1 MSACFMHSLSV
12 TPCHTVY
19 FALLTLRHFEGDRVL
34 KRLRK
39 VSTKSVHFAK
49 FFKLHRK
56 STGLTMGSPDNCL
69 CWLVISSL
77 IAVQYHCQPLIMAAT
92 ALSDTPTP
100 QWYVRVCAC
109 ASVGVEMCVVLRL
122 SASVNSCL
130 VIILIVSYRMCLF
143 VNEYGTLRY
152 YWQTCSRHVG
162 SLKNK
167 FLLLWESLTDKLRS
181 L

>member
-1 MSACFMHSLSV
+1 M
-12 TPCHTVY
+12 
-19 FALLTLRHFEGDRVL
+19 

-39 VSTKSVHFAK
+39 VSTKSVQFAK
-49 FFKLHRK
+49 FFKLHHK

-77 IAVQYHCQPLIMAAT
+77 IAVQYHCQPLIMPAT

-100 QWYVRVCAC
+100 QWYVCVC
-109 ASVGVEMCVVLRL
+109 VEMCVVLRL

-152 YWQTCSRHVG
+152 YWQTCNRHVE
-162 SLKNK
+162 SIKNK
-167 FLLLWESLTDKLRS
+167 FLCHCGKLSLKNLEIYN
-181 L
+181 LECEQFFLQCGK